1 MYDKF
6 LEPLFAGEK
15 LLTNP
20 KQIFFPLLPNGNA
33 GSNTGMDKHK
43 IPTTERELEGVEKF
57 EVRFGYRL
65 GQFFGQSSLLSDARI
80 NRWLESVG
88 HESFEAAAESPFI
101 QNCWHAQK
109 AMNQGLVIAF
119 EKNGFFSPRASE
131 QKIQH
136 FSRGRPAVDI
146 VADKNHDRAT
156 GRVQYTIHVDLA
168 EQGFQKIR
176 AAMNISDRVNPE
188 AIRQSRCGPLV
199 LQ

>member
-1 MYDKF
+1 MSVHDKF
-6 LEPLFAGEK
+6 LEPLITGEK

-33 GSNTGMDKHK
+33 GSNSGMDKQK
-43 IPTTERELEGVEKF
+43 IPATERELEGVEKF
-57 EVRFGYRL
+57 EVRFWYRL

-88 HESFEAAAESPFI
+88 YESFEAAAESPFI

-109 AMNQGLVIAF
+109 AMNQGFVIALQ
-119 EKNGFFSPRASE
+119 KNGFLGPLASE

-136 FSRGRPAVDI
+136 FSRGRSPVDI
-146 VADKNHDRAT
+146 VANKNYDRAT
-156 GRVQYTIHVDLA
+156 GWVQCTIHVDLA
-168 EQGFQKIR
+168 EQGCQKVS

-188 AIRQSRCGPLV
+188 PIR
-199 LQ
+199 